1 MKTAKL
7 LKIFTLFLAIGITS
21 CTTESTDEGG
31 GNDVANGL
39 VLTASKTRVYNFTV
53 VTFSVNNGNSNVTP
67 NAVISVDGTP
77 ISGNAFAMSGIG
89 TKNITAVVGTE
100 NTNSL
105 DVVVIEPSFTTKALI
120 EDYTGAW
127 CGWCPRIS
135 QGIIDVHNSTNGQQV
150 IAVAV
155 HNGDSMA
162 FPLEAQMRS
171 RFGVTGF
178 PTGLLNRDA
187 EWSSVSGS
195 AMNLNQPM
203 ALLNTTKPVGLAI
216 SSSLSG
222 SSVSAT
228 IKVGFDFDTSGMKL
242 VAMLLENGKILPQTN
257 YTNNWGGVSPISNF
271 EHNDILRAAFTD
283 VFGNVIPADEQIGG
297 SQYTV
302 TLSASVP
309 SGTNTADMDVVAFV
323 VDGSGKVV
331 NVQKAAVGVNQDF
344 D

>member
-1 MKTAKL
+1 MKTANF

-31 GNDVANGL
+31 GNGGANSL
-39 VLTASKTRVYNFTV
+39 VLTASKTRVYNFTS
-53 VTFSVNNGNSNVTP
+53 VTFTVNDGNSDVTSS
-67 NAVISVDGTP
+67 AVISVDGTP
-77 ISGNAFAMSGIG
+77 ISGNASTMSGLG
-89 TKNITAVVGTE
+89 TKNITAVVGTD

-135 QGIIDVHNSTNGQQV
+135 QGIIDVHNSTNGENV

-171 RFGVTGF
+171 RFGVSGF
-178 PTGLLNRDA
+178 PTGILNRDA
-187 EWSSVSGS
+187 DWSAVSGS
-195 AMNLNQPM
+195 SMDITQPM
-203 ALLNTTKPVGLAI
+203 ALLNTTKSVGLAI
-216 SSSLSG
+216 NSSLSG

-228 IKVGFDFDTSGMKL
+228 IKVGFDFDTTGMKL
-242 VAMLLENGKILPQTN
+242 VAVLVENGKILPQTN
-257 YTNNWGGVSPISNF
+257 YTNNWGGASTISDF

-283 VFGNVIPADEQIGG
+283 VFGNVIPAAEQIGG
-297 SQYTV
+297 SEYSV

-323 VDGSGKVV
+323 VDDSGKVV